1 MNPIAE
7 TTSGKIRGVT
17 IDGVAAFRG
26 LPYGAFTGGAN
37 RFLSPRPPSP
47 WGGVR
52 DALEY
57 AGQAPQSRVG
67 LPQREELADFSGT
80 ADSSPETEDCLTLN
94 IWTPSLDI
102 DAKRPVM
109 VWLHGGAFSFGS
121 ANSLRLQGM
130 RLCKRGEVVLVT
142 VNQRLN
148 IFGHLDLSDVGGADY
163 AQSGNAGVLDML
175 AALRWVRD
183 NIAAFGGDADNVT
196 IFGESGGGGKVSTLL
211 ATPSARDLFHRA
223 IVQSGAALRLRTR
236 ERALQLTDAVLR
248 QLNLS
253 RPSFAELH
261 AMPMTTLLAAIEP
274 AIKAIGPSRWP
285 LLDRYPLGPVVD
297 GTLLPR
303 QPFDPDAPSVSA
315 DIPLIVGDC
324 THEAALFLAREDKI
338 WESTLTE
345 AAMRARIAGIAGA
358 HADRAIALYQRLMPG
373 TTPAQRLI
381 AALTDG
387 QFRVR
392 SLIMAERRAAQA
404 AAPVWMYSFAWQ
416 TPLFDG
422 RLGAPHAI
430 DVPFTFDTLEF
441 TNATDRSTTARAL
454 AVTMSGTWANFAR
467 TGVPEHASLPAW
479 PVYSAT
485 DRATMVLDAECRVAR
500 DPGREARELW
510 QEVVGQ

>member
-7 TTSGKIRGVT
+7 TASGKIRGVT

-26 LPYGAFTGGAN
+26 VPYGASTSGAN
-37 RFLSPRPPSP
+37 RFLAPRPPLP
-47 WGGVR
+47 WAGVR

-57 AGQAPQSRVG
+57 AGQAPQSRG
-67 LPQREELADFSGT
+67 GFPQREELADFSGT
-80 ADSSPETEDCLTLN
+80 ADSSPETEDCLALN
-94 IWTPSLDI
+94 IWTPSLDTG
-102 DAKRPVM
+102 AKRPVM

-130 RLCKRGEVVLVT
+130 RLCKRGDVVLVT

-148 IFGHLDLSDVGGADY
+148 IFGHLDLSDIGGVDH

-175 AALRWVRD
+175 AALHWVRD
-183 NIAAFGGDADNVT
+183 NIAGFGGDAGNVT

-211 ATPSARDLFHRA
+211 ATPSARGLFHRA
-223 IVQSGAALRLRTR
+223 IVQSGAAVRLRTR

-253 RPSFAELH
+253 RASFAELR
-261 AMPMTTLLAAIEP
+261 AVPMAKLLAAIEP

-285 LLDRYPLGPVVD
+285 LLDRYPFGPVVD

-315 DIPLIVGDC
+315 DVPLIVGDC
-324 THEAALFLAREDKI
+324 THEASLFLAREDKV
-338 WESTLTE
+338 WYGTLTE
-345 AAMRARIAGIAGA
+345 AEMRARVAAVAGTD
-358 HADRAIALYQRLMPG
+358 ADRAVALYQRLMPG
-373 TTPAQRLI
+373 ATPAQLLI

-392 SLIMAERRAAQA
+392 SLIMAERKAAQA
-404 AAPVWMYSFAWQ
+404 AGPVWIYSFAWQ

-441 TNATDRSTTARAL
+441 TNATDHSAAAHAL
-454 AVTMSGTWANFAR
+454 AVSMSATWANFAR

-510 QEVVGQ
+510 QQVVGR